1 MLIDVQQMDNLG
13 AASSRLPKLPQLQS
27 HLTAASNAVDYKGS
41 AMCPNPFLHEAARQS
56 SQAEHSLQRHQPP
69 VSNQSQGEAT
79 SVSMLSGDKAGAVSL
94 GSSSQPLH
102 QLRPQH
108 ADFEAP
114 LQRLGIRQLQELLGM
129 KTLGKSLHQQHDGQ
143 CATKIATSSTTSSTS
158 SLLPQKR
165 PHASVSALLQPSV
178 LEAAFAGL
186 SSAPASGQLLVRHSL
201 TDSQTALWTQPE
213 ALEALRSQRA
223 SLTGML
229 RTQSTSQSCGQS
241 LQQQQT
247 AFLRPFQTA
256 LQDPRETAARQ
267 TSGHTPR
274 SHLFTHSSELL
285 SGGRLSLSLPCGPGW
300 QGSSLASTQVGSNS
314 KPSSSTLSK
323 GLLMGACQNQAASP
337 SVPQNHWRNLANQ
350 AVAPP
355 SSDARGDTVR
365 GSSRLL
371 LQDQGL
377 QSQPASAI
385 SSITSSLCAKPQWF
399 ESPEAMHRAALMLNA
414 QLANIDKQVLEH
426 VVPHCGQQGKR
437 GPGLSDTSVIQAQ
450 VLLMC
455 WHCPLPFLLRWCR

>member
-13 AASSRLPKLPQLQS
+13 AASSRLPKLLQLQS
-27 HLTAASNAVDYKGS
+27 HLTAASNAVDYKDS
-41 AMCPNPFLHEAARQS
+41 AMCPNPFLHEASRQS

-69 VSNQSQGEAT
+69 VSNQCQGEAT

-108 ADFEAP
+108 ADCEAP

-129 KTLGKSLHQQHDGQ
+129 KSLGKSLHQQHDGQ

-178 LEAAFAGL
+178 PAAAFAGL
-186 SSAPASGQLLVRHSL
+186 SSAPASGQLLVRPSL

-241 LQQQQT
+241 PQQQQT

-256 LQDPRETAARQ
+256 LQGPQRDSRQ
-267 TSGHTPR
+267 ANFWAHPQVSPLHAFFRASVRRSPFTLPSMWTWVAGQQPCQHTSR
-274 SHLFTHSSELL
+274 QQL
-285 SGGRLSLSLPCGPGW
+285 
-300 QGSSLASTQVGSNS
+300 
-314 KPSSSTLSK
+314 
-323 GLLMGACQNQAASP
+323 QAE
-337 SVPQNHWRNLANQ
+337 Q
-350 AVAPP
+350 
-355 SSDARGDTVR
+355 
-365 GSSRLL
+365 
-371 LQDQGL
+371 
-377 QSQPASAI
+377 
-385 SSITSSLCAKPQWF
+385 
-399 ESPEAMHRAALMLNA
+399 LNA
-414 QLANIDKQVLEH
+414 QQGSADGCMSKPGGLTFCPSKPLA
-426 VVPHCGQQGKR
+426 
-437 GPGLSDTSVIQAQ
+437 
-450 VLLMC
+450 
-455 WHCPLPFLLRWCR
+455 